1 MLTKQTEQKLVE
13 LFIAISTGEEKI
25 NQLKQNIITNYNI
38 NPIQLFFKLD
48 INNKGYLTKNDISS
62 YLKFYSI
69 NFTFTDIEYIFY
81 FYDKDNDNFLNFY
94 EFLNF
99 IISDSSYLYKKLF
112 KRKYRHNKIDENEIN
127 ADMDKNLEQNIL
139 KIFQEEI
146 DFARNLNELILNLK
160 KNNDFKIQNAFYEI
174 KSYSYI
180 TNDSLKAFFDRNEV
194 TYNDKFI
201 KNIFSRF
208 DSNES
213 SGKISFNK
221 FKIFC
226 DLPFSSNKI
235 NKNNKIIE
243 SPYPP
248 QSISQTIKSGD
259 IKLSNSD
266 LNFGSTIINQKMPKE
281 DNNNNYKPNLININN
296 ENFVNEEDIQFEC
309 SHLSRSGSVEY
320 IKEKDNNNNCNYV
333 KKSEERNNLYKNYL
347 REKRSK
353 SLEKSLSKS
362 LSRTSEAI
370 SRTKK
375 RNELEKNE
383 TNIRNIRNIRPIY
396 DNNNNSDNYNSMD
409 SGSGGFLNEDI
420 PVKMPIRL
428 DKNLVK
434 RNVPKRKISN
444 NIIHHHHIHNHNNK
458 LMHNFYYD
466 NNHEDLNMNNQTNYN
481 IENEQYYQ
489 GNPYHNYQNNYSDN
503 YYEQEMSTYENV
515 ENTYNDG
522 RAFKEGKF
530 DDSRIN
536 INDLDLK
543 VYQEDMSSSIN
554 NGSY

>member
-13 LFIAISTGEEKI
+13 LFISISTGEEKI

-48 INNKGYLTKNDISS
+48 INNKGYLAKSDISS

-420 PVKMPIRL
+420 PVKMSIRL

>member
-48 INNKGYLTKNDISS
+48 INNKGYLAKSDISS

>member
-13 LFIAISTGEEKI
+13 LFISISTGEEKI

-48 INNKGYLTKNDISS
+48 INNKGYLAKSDISS

>member
-48 INNKGYLTKNDISS
+48 INNKGYLAKSDISS

-396 DNNNNSDNYNSMD
+396 DNNNNSDNYNSLD

>member
-1 MLTKQTEQKLVE
+1 MLSKKTEQKLIE

-48 INNKGYLTKNDISS
+48 INNKGHLSQNDISS

-69 NFTFTDIEYIFY
+69 NFTFTDIDYIFY

-94 EFLNF
+94 EFLNL
-99 IISDSSYLYKKLF
+99 IISDSNYLYKKLF

-127 ADMDKNLEQNIL
+127 AEMDQNAEKNIL

-146 DFARNLNELILNLK
+146 NFARNLNELILKLK
-160 KNNDFKIQNAFYEI
+160 KNSDFMIQNAFYEI

-208 DSNES
+208 DTKET

-226 DLPFSSNKI
+226 DLPFSSHKANS
-235 NKNNKIIE
+235 NNNIIE
-243 SPYPP
+243 NPYPP
-248 QSISQTIKSGD
+248 QSMSQTFKSGD

-266 LNFGSTIINQKMPKE
+266 INFGSTNIIQEMPKE

-296 ENFVNEEDIQFEC
+296 ANFINEEDIQFEC

-320 IKEKDNNNNCNYV
+320 IKEKDNNNKCKYV
-333 KKSEERNNLYKNYL
+333 PKNEERNNIYKNYL

-362 LSRTSEAI
+362 LSRTSEAV
-370 SRTKK
+370 SRTEK
-375 RNELEKNE
+375 RNAFEKNE
-383 TNIRNIRNIRPIY
+383 INIRNIRPIY
-396 DNNNNSDNYNSMD
+396 DNDHDNYNSNNSMD
-409 SGSGGFLNEDI
+409 SGNGRFLNEDL

-434 RNVPKRKISN
+434 RNAPKRKIN
-444 NIIHHHHIHNHNNK
+444 NSIIHHHHNNNNK

-466 NNHEDLNMNNQTNYN
+466 NNYEDLNMNNQTNYN
-481 IENEQYYQ
+481 IENDQYYQ
-489 GNPYHNYQNNYSDN
+489 GNQYYNNYQNNFSDN

-522 RAFKEGKF
+522 RGFKGEKF
-530 DDSRIN
+530 NDSRIN

-554 NGSY
+554 NGRY

>member
-1 MLTKQTEQKLVE
+1 MLSKKAEQKLIE

-48 INNKGYLTKNDISS
+48 INNKGYLSKNDISS
-62 YLKFYSI
+62 FLQFYSI
-69 NFTFTDIEYIFY
+69 NFTFTDIDYIFY
-81 FYDKDNDNFLNFY
+81 FFDKDNDNFLNFY
-94 EFLNF
+94 EFLNL
-99 IISDSSYLYKKLF
+99 IISDSNYLYKKLF
-112 KRKYRHNKIDENEIN
+112 KKKYRHNKIDENEIN
-127 ADMDKNLEQNIL
+127 IELDKNTEQSVL

-146 DFARNLNELILNLK
+146 NFARNLNDLILNLK
-160 KNNDFKIQNAFYEI
+160 KNTDFMIQNAFYEI

-201 KNIFSRF
+201 KNIFNRF
-208 DSNES
+208 NTNET

-226 DLPFSSNKI
+226 DLPFNSHKVNT
-235 NKNNKIIE
+235 NNKIIE
-243 SPYPP
+243 NPYPP
-248 QSISQTIKSGD
+248 QSMSQTFKSGD

-266 LNFGSTIINQKMPKE
+266 INFGTINLNQEMPQKV
-281 DNNNNYKPNLININN
+281 NNYQPNLIKINN
-296 ENFVNEEDIQFEC
+296 DNFINEEDIQFEC

-320 IKEKDNNNNCNYV
+320 NKEKDNNCYYVSNN
-333 KKSEERNNLYKNYL
+333 EERNNLYKNYL

-370 SRTKK
+370 SRTEK
-375 RNELEKNE
+375 RNVFEKNE
-383 TNIRNIRNIRPIY
+383 TNIRNIRPIY
-396 DNNNNSDNYNSMD
+396 DKDNYNSNNSMD
-409 SGSGGFLNEDI
+409 SGSGRFLNEDL
-420 PVKMPIRL
+420 PAKMPIRL

-434 RNVPKRKISN
+434 RNAPKRKKTNS
-444 NIIHHHHIHNHNNK
+444 IIHHHLNNK
-458 LMHNFYYD
+458 EMYNFYYD
-466 NNHEDLNMNNQTNYN
+466 NNFEDLNMNNQTNYN

-489 GNPYHNYQNNYSDN
+489 GNQHHNYQNNYYSDN
-503 YYEQEMSTYENV
+503 YYEKDMNNYENI
-515 ENTYNDG
+515 ENSYNDG
-522 RAFKEGKF
+522 MIFNRGKF

-543 VYQEDMSSSIN
+543 VYQEDMGSSMN
-554 NGSY
+554 NERY

>member
-13 LFIAISTGEEKI
+13 LFISISTGEEKI

-48 INNKGYLTKNDISS
+48 INNKGYLTKSDISS

-420 PVKMPIRL
+420 PVKMSIRL

-522 RAFKEGKF
+522 RAFKERKF

>member
-13 LFIAISTGEEKI
+13 LFISISTGEEKI

>member
-13 LFIAISTGEEKI
+13 LFISISTGEEKI

-266 LNFGSTIINQKMPKE
+266 LNFGSTIINQNMPKE

>member
-1 MLTKQTEQKLVE
+1 MLSKKTEQKLIE
-13 LFIAISTGEEKI
+13 LFITISTGEEKI

-48 INNKGYLTKNDISS
+48 INNKGYLSKSDISS
-62 YLKFYSI
+62 YLQFYSI
-69 NFTFTDIEYIFY
+69 NFTFTDIDYIFY
-81 FYDKDNDNFLNFY
+81 FFDKDNDNFLNFY
-94 EFLNF
+94 EFLNLV
-99 IISDSSYLYKKLF
+99 ISDSNYLYKKLF
-112 KRKYRHNKIDENEIN
+112 KKKYHHNKIDENEIN
-127 ADMDKNLEQNIL
+127 AELDKNTEKSVL

-146 DFARNLNELILNLK
+146 DFARNLNDLILNLK
-160 KNNDFKIQNAFYEI
+160 KNTDFMIQNAFYEI

-180 TNDSLKAFFDRNEV
+180 TSDSLKAFFDRNEV

-208 DSNES
+208 DTNDT

-226 DLPFSSNKI
+226 DLPFNSHKV

-243 SPYPP
+243 NPYPNN
-248 QSISQTIKSGD
+248 D
-259 IKLSNSD
+259 
-266 LNFGSTIINQKMPKE
+266 NFI
-281 DNNNNYKPNLININN
+281 
-296 ENFVNEEDIQFEC
+296 NEEDIQFEC

-320 IKEKDNNNNCNYV
+320 NKEKDNNNCNYV
-333 KKSEERNNLYKNYL
+333 SNKEERNNLYKNYL

-370 SRTKK
+370 SRTEK
-375 RNELEKNE
+375 RNVFEKNE

-396 DNNNNSDNYNSMD
+396 DKDNYNSNNSMD
-409 SGSGGFLNEDI
+409 SGSGRFLNEDL
-420 PVKMPIRL
+420 PAKMPIRL

-434 RNVPKRKISN
+434 RNAPKRKNSN
-444 NIIHHHHIHNHNNK
+444 NIIHHHHNNK
-458 LMHNFYYD
+458 EMHNFYYD
-466 NNHEDLNMNNQTNYN
+466 NNFEDLNMNNQTNYN

-489 GNPYHNYQNNYSDN
+489 GNQHHNYQNNN
-503 YYEQEMSTYENV
+503 YYNDKYYEKDMSNYENI
-515 ENTYNDG
+515 ENCYNDG
-522 RAFKEGKF
+522 MIFNRGKF

-543 VYQEDMSSSIN
+543 VYQEDMGSSMN
-554 NGSY
+554 NGRY

>member
-420 PVKMPIRL
+420 PVKMSIRL

>member
-1 MLTKQTEQKLVE
+1 MLSKKTEQNLIE

-48 INNKGYLTKNDISS
+48 INNKGHLSKNDISS

-69 NFTFTDIEYIFY
+69 NFTYTDIDYIFY

-94 EFLNF
+94 EFLNL
-99 IISDSSYLYKKLF
+99 IISDSNYLYKKLF
-112 KRKYRHNKIDENEIN
+112 KKKYRNNKIDENEIN
-127 ADMDKNLEQNIL
+127 ADIDKNIEKSIL

-146 DFARNLNELILNLK
+146 DFARNLKELILNLK
-160 KNNDFKIQNAFYEI
+160 KNSDFMIQNAFYEI

-208 DSNES
+208 DTKET

-226 DLPFSSNKI
+226 DLPYNSHKV
-235 NKNNKIIE
+235 NKNNTIIE
-243 SPYPP
+243 NPYPP
-248 QSISQTIKSGD
+248 QSMSQTFKSGD
-259 IKLSNSD
+259 IKISNSD
-266 LNFGSTIINQKMPKE
+266 INFGSTNINQEMPKE
-281 DNNNNYKPNLININN
+281 GNINNYKPNLININN
-296 ENFVNEEDIQFEC
+296 ENFINEEDIQFEC

-333 KKSEERNNLYKNYL
+333 PNNEERNNLYKNYL

-370 SRTKK
+370 SRTEK
-375 RNELEKNE
+375 RNAFEKNE
-383 TNIRNIRNIRPIY
+383 INIRNIRPIY
-396 DNNNNSDNYNSMD
+396 DNYNDNYNSNNSMD
-409 SGSGGFLNEDI
+409 SGSGRFLNEDL

-434 RNVPKRKISN
+434 RNPPKRKISN
-444 NIIHHHHIHNHNNK
+444 SMIHHHHNSNNK
-458 LMHNFYYD
+458 VMHNFYYD
-466 NNHEDLNMNNQTNYN
+466 NNYEDLNMNNQTNYN
-481 IENEQYYQ
+481 IENDQYYQ
-489 GNPYHNYQNNYSDN
+489 GNQHYNNYQNNFSDN

-515 ENTYNDG
+515 ENNYNDRRG
-522 RAFKEGKF
+522 FKGGKF

-554 NGSY
+554 NGRY